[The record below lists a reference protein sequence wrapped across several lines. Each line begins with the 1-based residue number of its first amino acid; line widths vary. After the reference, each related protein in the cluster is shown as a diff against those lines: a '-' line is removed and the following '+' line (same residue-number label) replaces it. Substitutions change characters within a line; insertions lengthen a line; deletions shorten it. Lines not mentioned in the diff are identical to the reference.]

1 MSHSHIYPFLVQ
13 KDPASIHPVMIVR
26 TKEPDSKLSTY
37 VGQILDV
44 LRNLAWIQDLRWPPP
59 ER

>member
-1 MSHSHIYPFLVQ
+1 
-13 KDPASIHPVMIVR
+13 MIVG

-37 VGQILDV
+37 MGQILDV
-44 LRNLAWIQDLRWPPP
+44 LRNLAWIQDLGWPPS